1 MSKLVEQVKKSMR
14 ISHKALDSVISD
26 DIKAGALDLNT
37 GGVQPFTIE
46 SNGKKKLKDDPL
58 INKAL
63 ELYCKWQ
70 EDFQG
75 KGDQYEKSY
84 KSLKN
89 SLALCGDYNE

>member
-1 MSKLVEQVKKSMR
+1 MNKLAEQIKKSMR
-14 ISHKALDSVISD
+14 ISHTALDSVILS
-26 DIKAGALDLNT
+26 DIKAGALDLSI
-37 GGVQPFTIE
+37 GGVQPFTVGN
-46 SNGKKKLKDDPL
+46 NGKNKLRDDPL

-84 KSLKN
+84 NSLKN